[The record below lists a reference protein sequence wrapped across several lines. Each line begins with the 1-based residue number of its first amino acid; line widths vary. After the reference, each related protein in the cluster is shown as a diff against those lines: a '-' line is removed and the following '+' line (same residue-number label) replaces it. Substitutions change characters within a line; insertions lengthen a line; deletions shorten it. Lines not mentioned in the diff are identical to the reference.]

1 MGYGAMCA
9 PALSNLGIVYSR
21 AGQGVKSHLGAWE
34 GVEMMTQEI
43 LRLGGL
49 EMLGADS
56 LVGLGLNQREWQEIT
71 RAMRDAARIGEV
83 LTRPLVDMQEAMRG
97 VADQLL
103 YAQKAIA
110 LAWGAVPQNY
120 RAGPEIIITPR
131 RRRYREII
139 DELKELPDN
148 ERMDALQELAA
159 AEVERLPQER
169 RIDFL
174 AGLYRQV
181 APESEKL
188 ESGLSVVHFHHEI
201 HHHHYH
207 EGQPATVAQTGPG
220 AGAQPTSKGDELL
233 TEREREIAQ
242 LLARGKNQSE
252 IAKELVMAEGT
263 VKTHRQNIADKWST
277 TSGHKALQ
285 IEARRRGYGVA

>member
-1 MGYGAMCA
+1 
-9 PALSNLGIVYSR
+9 
-21 AGQGVKSHLGAWE
+21 
-34 GVEMMTQEI
+34 MMTQEI
-43 LRLGGL
+43 LRLGGPK
-49 EMLGADS
+49 MLGADS

-103 YAQKAIA
+103 YAQNAIA

-120 RAGPEIIITPR
+120 RAGPEIIITPPR
-131 RRRYREII
+131 PRYREIVE
-139 DELKELPDN
+139 ELKTLPDN
-148 ERMDALQELAA
+148 QRMDALQELAA

-188 ESGLSVVHFHHEI
+188 ESGLSVVYFHHEI

-220 AGAQPTSKGDELL
+220 AGELPDL
-233 TEREREIAQ
+233 PPIPGQNEATWDDTFDWYYRAGREKCSNLKHLAQ
-242 LLARGKNQSE
+242 LLM
-252 IAKELVMAEGT
+252 MAEGT
-263 VKTHRQNIADKWST
+263 VYNNHNWY
-277 TSGHKALQ
+277 KAQ
-285 IEARRRGYGVA
+285 YGEKPRS